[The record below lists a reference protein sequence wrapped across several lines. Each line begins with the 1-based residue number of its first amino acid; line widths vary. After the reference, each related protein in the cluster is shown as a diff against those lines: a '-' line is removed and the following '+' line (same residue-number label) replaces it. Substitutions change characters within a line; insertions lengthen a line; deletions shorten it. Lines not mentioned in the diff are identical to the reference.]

1 MQFDL
6 QPQTVK
12 MMVLEP
18 AVHLLYL
25 LYWRFSQ
32 LKTEDLLTVCVDQA
46 VFHWFLYPGKLH
58 LGV

>member
-6 QPQTVK
+6 QRQTVK

-18 AVHLLYL
+18 AVLGTYCT
-25 LYWRFSQ
+25 YCTFSQ
-32 LKTEDLLTVCVDQA
+32 LKTEDLLTVCLDQA